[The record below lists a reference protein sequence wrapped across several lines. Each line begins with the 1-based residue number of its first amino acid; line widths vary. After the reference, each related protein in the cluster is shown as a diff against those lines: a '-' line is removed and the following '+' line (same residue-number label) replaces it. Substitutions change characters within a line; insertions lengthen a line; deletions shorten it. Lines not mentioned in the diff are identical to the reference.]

1 MNDQTGW
8 IFHQMCCGGV
18 ILLSSWRCA
27 KTGNFLS
34 SANVAG
40 WKIFKITHFSR
51 FLIGSHAQKP
61 PRSIKH
67 EVPLSNSPSEISEA
81 LRDDELEDLESE
93 YDEDEMPSLT

>member
-1 MNDQTGW
+1 
-8 IFHQMCCGGV
+8 V
-18 ILLSSWRCA
+18 A
-27 KTGNFLS
+27 FLS

-40 WKIFKITHFSR
+40 WKILKITHFSIFKVFDWKSR
-51 FLIGSHAQKP
+51 SEA